1 MKLSLL
7 ANAGLLGLAAAL
19 LGRDPPGHEY
29 LRLPWYSRSPCPG
42 LNVMANHGWLPRSGR
57 DIDLASLQHAVVGAF
72 NYAPNAFDGAFQAA
86 IDFNLS
92 TTGNPST
99 FHLADL
105 AKHDAIEFDGSL
117 SRNDYALGDN
127 LHFDPAIWHTVAQ
140 YLGLYRTGPSKADKY
155 VTVETAAR
163 ARAQRVRDAMRA
175 NPHFNASANEMFGSP
190 GTTALYLT
198 TLWDDKA
205 DAAPKAWIRAFFE
218 EERIPYREGYK
229 APQTQRGND
238 TINAMFARVTAVPV
252 SVKSRAVRLPLH

>member
-1 MKLSLL
+1 
-7 ANAGLLGLAAAL
+7 
-19 LGRDPPGHEY
+19 
-29 LRLPWYSRSPCPG
+29 
-42 LNVMANHGWLPRSGR
+42 MANHGWLPRSGR

-72 NYAPNAFDGAFQAA
+72 NYAPHAFDGAFQAA

-99 FHLADL
+99 IHLADL

-175 NPHFNASANEMFGSP
+175 NPHFNASTNEMFGSP

-205 DAAPKAWIRAFFE
+205 DAAPKAWIRAFFGMCVCFASLCPSSWRWFQKKFFLSTPHTHMSNAPADADAKIVPQRRSAS
-218 EERIPYREGYK
+218 RI
-229 APQTQRGND
+229 
-238 TINAMFARVTAVPV
+238 ARVTKHLKRREAMTP
-252 SVKSRAVRLPLH
+252 STPCLPGSRPCRCQ